1 MPLKG
6 NIRDFSTTQILN
18 LVNLSQKSGMLTIY
32 EGLPTDEKDAM
43 GNPKMAAGDE
53 RARITFHQGK
63 LVHASMK
70 NQDGS
75 LVAILNKAGKLSNEQ
90 ARLLRERA
98 GNTSDKGLAMRLIGA
113 KYVSQAD
120 ILLSIKQ
127 HIMDIVFNL
136 MTWTEGPFLFDDE
149 AQPDKDVIMVPI
161 DLETVI
167 IEGSRKVREL
177 DELNK
182 VIENLDASLR
192 FAENAKVKIKGIH
205 LTVDEWKIIPYVDP
219 KNTIRQI
226 MKVVNMSE
234 LQIKRVIYGLNQA
247 GLVEIVNAGARA
259 DDKKS
264 LPTRRTT
271 ARKPAA
277 PEKKVVLSLIEKL
290 KSM

>member
-18 LVNLSQKSGMLTIY
+18 LVNLSRKSGMLTIY
-32 EGLPTDEKDAM
+32 EGVPTGEKDAM
-43 GNPKMAAGDE
+43 SNPKMAAGEE

-63 LVHASMK
+63 LVHASLK
-70 NQDGS
+70 SQDGS
-75 LVAILNKAGKLSNEQ
+75 LVSILNKAGKLNNEQ
-90 ARLLRERA
+90 ARLIRERA
-98 GNTSDKGLAMRLIGA
+98 GNANDKGLAMRLIGA
-113 KYVSQAD
+113 KYVTQAD

-136 MTWTEGPFLFDDE
+136 MTWGEGPFLFDDE
-149 AQPDKDVIMVPI
+149 AQPDKDIIMVPI

-167 IEGSRKVREL
+167 IEGSRKVREI

-182 VIENLDASLR
+182 VIENIDASLR

-234 LQIKRVIYGLNQA
+234 MQIKRVIYGLNQA
-247 GLVEIVNAGARA
+247 GLVEIVNAGARGE
-259 DDKKS
+259 DKKP
-264 LPTRRTT
+264 LPTRRA
-271 ARKPAA
+271 ARKPAT